1 MTFIIIQNIII
12 LPVAIVCLIA
22 YLTSAVPSRIR
33 AVSVVLFSAA
43 AVGALGAAIC
53 SAAAGTLAAPV
64 IILGETIVFI
74 AILMLSFA
82 AGRSDRTAVLRLCL
96 SPLWAMIL
104 VLSSYA
110 VSAINDGSAA
120 VSVLGSFS
128 VLIMAIPAACDFRRL
143 YIRMK
148 DDNMISEKRM
158 IRKNMRRKKH
168 SERKNTSAK
177 RKKLKHGNK
186 K

>member
-1 MTFIIIQNIII
+1 MTFVIIQNIII
-12 LPVAIVCLIA
+12 LSAALVCLIA
-22 YLTSAVPSRIR
+22 YLTSASPSRIR

-43 AVGALGAAIC
+43 AVGALGAAVC
-53 SAAAGTLAAPV
+53 SAAAGTLTAPA
-64 IILGETIVFI
+64 IILGETLAFI

-82 AGRSDRTAVLRLCL
+82 AGRSNRTAVLRLCL

-120 VSVLGSFS
+120 VIALGSFS
-128 VLIMAIPAACDFRRL
+128 VLIMALPAACDFRRL

-148 DDNMISEKRM
+148 DDDMISEKRM
-158 IRKNMRRKKH
+158 MRKNMRLKKQN
-168 SERKNTSAK
+168 ERKNTSAK
-177 RKKLKHGNK
+177 RKKLKRGSK